1 MLKGKTVLLGVSGSI
16 AAYKTASLASAL
28 KKLHADVHVLM
39 TQNAVNFINPITFE
53 TLTGNKCLAD
63 TFDRNFEYS
72 VEHVSLAKKADVV
85 MIAPASA
92 NVIGKIAHGI
102 ADDMLTTTVMACRCR
117 KIIAPAMNTNMF
129 ENPIVQ
135 DNMKIL
141 EGYGYEVISPAV
153 GYLACGDTGAGK
165 MPEPELLLEY
175 ILQETACEKD
185 MEGLRV
191 LVTAGPTQEAVDPVR
206 YITNH
211 STGKMGYA
219 IATVCARRGASV
231 TLVSGPAGLQKPRFV
246 QTVDIKSAREMYEA
260 VTAHAQEQDIIVKAA
275 AVADYRPKYVSGEK
289 IKKKGGE
296 LTLELERTDD
306 ILAYLGEHKRQ
317 GQFLCGFA
325 METQDLI
332 ENARK
337 KLQKKHLDMIVANS
351 LRVEGAGFGGDT
363 NVVTIITE
371 NEEISLGKMSKEETA
386 SKIIDRILVIRAS
399 ESEGRTKETRAE

>member
-1 MLKGKTVLLGVSGSI
+1 MLKGKTVLLGVTGSI

-53 TLTGNKCLAD
+53 TLTGNKCLVD

-117 KIIAPAMNTNMF
+117 KIVAPAMNTNMF

-141 EGYGYEVISPAV
+141 EKYGYEVISPAV

-175 ILQETACEKD
+175 ILQEIACEKD
-185 MEGLRV
+185 MQGLNV
-191 LVTAGPTQEAVDPVR
+191 LVTAGPTQEAADPVR
-206 YITNH
+206 YLTNH

-231 TLVSGPAGLQKPRFV
+231 TLVSGPTALKKPQFV
-246 QTVDIKSAREMYEA
+246 RTVEITTAKEMFEA
-260 VTAHAQEQDIIVKAA
+260 VTGRASEQDIIVKAA
-275 AVADYRPKYVSGEK
+275 AVADYRPKSVSSEK
-289 IKKKGGE
+289 MKKKDGE

-306 ILAYLGEHKRQ
+306 ILAWLGGHKRP

-325 METQDLI
+325 METQELI
-332 ENARK
+332 GNARQ
-337 KLQKKHLDMIVANS
+337 KLQKKNLDMIVANS

-363 NVVTIITE
+363 NVVTMITE
-371 NEEISLGKMSKEETA
+371 NEELSLGKMSKEETA
-386 SKIIDRILVIRAS
+386 SKIMDRIMDIRAAEDIGGS
-399 ESEGRTKETRAE
+399 ENNRI

>member
-1 MLKGKTVLLGVSGSI
+1 MLKGKTVLLGVTGSI

-53 TLTGNKCLAD
+53 TLTGNKCLVD

-117 KIIAPAMNTNMF
+117 KIVAPAMNTNMF

-141 EGYGYEVISPAV
+141 EKYGYEVISPAV

-175 ILQETACEKD
+175 ILQEIACEKD
-185 MEGLRV
+185 MKGLNV
-191 LVTAGPTQEAVDPVR
+191 LVTAGPTQEAADPVR
-206 YITNH
+206 YLTNH

-219 IATVCARRGASV
+219 IAAVCARRGASV
-231 TLVSGPAGLQKPRFV
+231 TLVSGPTALKKPQFV
-246 QTVDIKSAREMYEA
+246 RTVEITTAKEMFEA
-260 VTAHAQEQDIIVKAA
+260 VAERASEQDIIVKAA
-275 AVADYRPKYVSGEK
+275 AVADYRPKSVSSEK
-289 IKKKGGE
+289 MKKKDGE

-306 ILAYLGEHKRQ
+306 ILAWLGGHKRS

-325 METQDLI
+325 MEKQDLI
-332 ENARK
+332 GNARQ
-337 KLQKKHLDMIVANS
+337 KLQK
-351 LRVEGAGFGGDT
+351 
-363 NVVTIITE
+363 
-371 NEEISLGKMSKEETA
+371 
-386 SKIIDRILVIRAS
+386 
-399 ESEGRTKETRAE
+399 

>member
-53 TLTGNKCLAD
+53 TLTGNKCLVD

-231 TLVSGPAGLQKPRFV
+231 TLVSGPTGLQKPRFV

-260 VTAHAQEQDIIVKAA
+260 VTAQAQEQDIIVKAA
-275 AVADYRPKYVSGEK
+275 AVADYRPKYVSIEK

-325 METQDLI
+325 METQELI

-386 SKIIDRILVIRAS
+386 SKIIDRILAER
-399 ESEGRTKETRAE
+399 ESGKESRETETIE

>member
-53 TLTGNKCLAD
+53 TLTGNKCLVD

-117 KIIAPAMNTNMF
+117 KIIAPVMNTNMF

-135 DNMKIL
+135 DNMKVL

-231 TLVSGPAGLQKPRFV
+231 TLVSGPTGLQKPRFV

-275 AVADYRPKYVSGEK
+275 AVADYRPKCVSSEK

-386 SKIIDRILVIRAS
+386 SKIIDRILAER
-399 ESEGRTKETRAE
+399 ESGKESRETETIE